1 MPHSLKTY
9 QDKSHTTGYKFKS
22 VRVHKEQDNFTLS
35 YRKNKVLY
43 LLKIEQL

>member
-1 MPHSLKTY
+1 MSPSSKTY

-22 VRVHKEQDNFTLS
+22 VRVHKEQDNFTLNC
-35 YRKNKVLY
+35 RKNKVLY